1 MLLSHHFDALQH
13 FFNFFVAF
21 STFLP
26 FSNFLTLFQLF
37 CPFSTF
43 LPFPNFFGEKYAFST
58 FLPFSS
64 FFDVMAQFYRQKREK
79 AILNNTPSFSADFCS
94 FASFLITC
102 SFFNQKDGNFQF
114 FQIFRKFPVFFCY
127 RKEKDFKPDFHKI
140 LILTIKHN
148 P

>member
-1 MLLSHHFDALQH
+1 LKKLLSLHFVPLQH

-64 FFDVMAQFYRQKREK
+64 FFDVIAQFYRQKREK

-102 SFFNQKDGNFQF
+102 SFFNQKDGNF
-114 FQIFRKFPVFFCY
+114 
-127 RKEKDFKPDFHKI
+127 
-140 LILTIKHN
+140 
-148 P
+148 